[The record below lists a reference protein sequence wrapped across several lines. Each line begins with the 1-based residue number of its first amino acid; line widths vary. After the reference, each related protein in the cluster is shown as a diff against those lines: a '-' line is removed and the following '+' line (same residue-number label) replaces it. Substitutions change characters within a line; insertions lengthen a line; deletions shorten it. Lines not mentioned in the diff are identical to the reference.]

1 MIDIPPFNIVK
12 NYFFKLLKRSI
23 QVKTAFTLGGI
34 IAGVLVVHPYVM
46 LIDQLTGAG
55 HGASGTARDVT
66 YGIFAAFSPSMLPM
80 TLAFGL
86 FGGVCGLLIGML
98 FERNQRLVRYQYQ
111 ARLHSD
117 LMNSLQQL
125 LGVISH
131 YILNSSVVIGG
142 HAMRLKK
149 KVPHEGEDISAI
161 IQQARKNEEILK
173 IIQDA
178 EFLENIDPCDH
189 TYQKLVEL
197 NRRIEDRL
205 EA

>member
-1 MIDIPPFNIVK
+1 M
-12 NYFFKLLKRSI
+12 
-23 QVKTAFTLGGI
+23 
-34 IAGVLVVHPYVM
+34 
-46 LIDQLTGAG
+46 
-55 HGASGTARDVT
+55 DVT

-86 FGGVCGLLIGML
+86 FGGVCGLLIGLL
-98 FERNQRLVRYQYQ
+98 FDRNQRLVRYQYQ

-142 HAMRLKK
+142 HAVRLRK
-149 KVPHEGEDISAI
+149 KVPHEDREDISAI
-161 IQQARKNEEILK
+161 IQQAKKNEEILK

-178 EFLENIDPCDH
+178 EFLESIDPCDH